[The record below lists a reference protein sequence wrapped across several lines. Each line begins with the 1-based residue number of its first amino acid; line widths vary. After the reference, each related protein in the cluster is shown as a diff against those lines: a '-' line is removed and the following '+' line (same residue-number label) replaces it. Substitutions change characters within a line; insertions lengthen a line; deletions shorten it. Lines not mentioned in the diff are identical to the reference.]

1 MFEKPTRRYPGTST
15 FGLVPGYKHSAPL
28 GLVILHSHTHTHTVF
43 LRSTVS
49 SLRANVKC
57 TSKKDS
63 LWRATKPTRR
73 YPGTSTF
80 GLVPGYKHSAPL
92 GRVFFA
98 LTLTLTLSSSAPLSP
113 RCAPM

>member
-1 MFEKPTRRYPGTST
+1 DTSCETRP
-15 FGLVPGYKHSAPL
+15 
-28 GLVILHSHTHTHTVF
+28 ILFLWVFPIPSSHTRSHTHTVF

-73 YPGTSTF
+73 NPGTSTF

-92 GRVFFA
+92 GLVILHSHTHTHTDRR
-98 LTLTLTLSSSAPLSP
+98 APIHHFRIARQYEVYLD
-113 RCAPM
+113 